1 MKADHACAPSSKTV
15 DWNAID
21 WRTAHQN
28 VRRLQVRIV
37 KAMQEGR
44 WGKVKALQH
53 LLTHSFSGRV
63 MAVRRVTENRGK
75 RTPGIDGNVWD
86 TPHKKSVVVQSLR
99 QRGYH
104 PQPLRRVY
112 IPKSSNPKKLRPLG
126 IPTMKDR
133 AMQALYLL
141 GLDPVAE
148 TTADPN
154 SNGFRKE
161 RSPADAIS
169 QCYTILCRKVTS
181 PQWILEGD
189 IKACFDQ
196 ISHNWL
202 VANIP
207 MDKAIL
213 RKWLKAGYMEKEVF
227 HPTEAGT
234 PQGGIASTV
243 LANLTLDKLERE
255 LKGRF
260 CEKSRNRPST
270 GVNYVR
276 FADDFI
282 VTARSKELLENQ
294 IRPFIEQFMNE
305 RGLMLSSEKTRI
317 THIAEGFD
325 FLGQNVRKYHGKL
338 IIKPAKKNVKAH
350 LTQIRDIIRAN
361 LTATAGTLVVR
372 LNPIIRGWANYHRHQ
387 CSKRIYAYTDHATYK
402 ALWHWARR
410 RHPNKGARW
419 VKKKYF
425 KTVGKRNWVFTGTI
439 QDREGRQEVV
449 HLLSAAYTPIR
460 RHVKIRAKAN
470 SYDPQWEM
478 YFEERLKGKMEDN
491 LQGKKKLQNLWKTQ
505 DGRCSQCG
513 QLITQETGWH
523 IHHRAWRSK
532 GGGDERSNLEMLHL
546 TCHQQIHSQRLS
558 VAEPCPARGI

>member
-1 MKADHACAPSSKTV
+1 MKAGNACAPSSKKV

-21 WRTAHQN
+21 WRATHRN
-28 VRRLQVRIV
+28 VRRLQARIV
-37 KAMQEGR
+37 KATQEGR

-63 MAVRRVTENRGK
+63 TAVRRVTENRGK
-75 RTPGIDGNVWD
+75 RTPGIDGIVWD
-86 TPHKKSVVVQSLR
+86 TPTSKSVAVQSLR

-112 IPKSSNPKKLRPLG
+112 IPKLSNPKKLRPLG
-126 IPTMKDR
+126 IPTMLDR

-154 SNGFRKE
+154 SYGFRRE
-161 RSPADAIS
+161 RSTADAIS
-169 QCYTILCRKVTS
+169 QCFAILCKKNTS

-189 IKACFDQ
+189 IAACFDQ
-196 ISHNWL
+196 ISHDWL
-202 VANIP
+202 LTNIP
-207 MDKAIL
+207 MDKTIL
-213 RKWLKAGYMEKEVF
+213 SKWLKAGYIEKEIF
-227 HPTEAGT
+227 HPIEAGV
-234 PQGGIASTV
+234 PQGGVASPV
-243 LANLTLDKLERE
+243 LANLTLDQLERE
-255 LKGRF
+255 LKDRF
-260 CEKSRNRPST
+260 CEKSRNKPWT

-305 RGLMLSSEKTRI
+305 RGLRLSPEKTRI

-325 FLGQNVRKYHGKL
+325 FLGQNVRKYNGKL
-338 IIKPAKKNVKAH
+338 IIQPAKKNVKAH
-350 LTQIRDIIRAN
+350 LAQIRGIIRAN
-361 LTATAGTLVVR
+361 PTATAGALVMQ
-372 LNPIIRGWANYHRHQ
+372 LNPVIRGWANYHCHQ
-387 CSKRIYAYTDHATYK
+387 CSKRTFAYTDHATYK

-425 KTVGKRNWVFTGTI
+425 KTVGSRHWVFTGTI
-439 QDREGRQEVV
+439 QDRKGNRETVQLV
-449 HLLSAAYTPIR
+449 SAAYTPIQ

-470 SYDPQWEM
+470 PYDPQWEM
-478 YFEERLKGKMEDN
+478 YFEERIKRKMERN
-491 LQGKKKLQNLWKTQ
+491 LQGKRKLLDLWKAQ
-505 DGRCSQCG
+505 GGRCSHCG
-513 QLITQETGWH
+513 QIIIQETGWH
-523 IHHRAWRSK
+523 IHHLVWRSK
-532 GGGDERSNLEMLHL
+532 GGDNERSNLEMLHPI
-546 TCHQQIHSQRLS
+546 CHRQIHSQRLS

>member
-75 RTPGIDGNVWD
+75 RTPGIDGIVWD

-161 RSPADAIS
+161 RSLADAIS
-169 QCYTILCRKVTS
+169 QCYPILCRKVTS

-294 IRPFIEQFMNE
+294 MRPFIEQFMNE

-325 FLGQNVRKYHGKL
+325 FLGRNVRKYHGKL

-361 LTATAGTLVVR
+361 QTATAGTLVVR

-425 KTVGKRNWVFTGTI
+425 KTVGKRNWVFTGTN
-439 QDREGRQEVV
+439 QDREGRQKVV

-470 SYDPQWEM
+470 PYDPQWEM

>member
-21 WRTAHQN
+21 WGTAHQN

-44 WGKVKALQH
+44 WGKMKALQH

-75 RTPGIDGNVWD
+75 RTPGIDGIVWD
-86 TPHKKSVVVQSLR
+86 TPHKKSVAVQSLR

-112 IPKSSNPKKLRPLG
+112 IPKTSNPKKLRPLG

-154 SNGFRKE
+154 SYGFRKE

-234 PQGGIASTV
+234 PQGGIASPV

-255 LKGRF
+255 LKDRF
-260 CEKSRNRPST
+260 CEKSRNRLST

-305 RGLMLSSEKTRI
+305 RGLRLSSEKTRI

-387 CSKRIYAYTDHATYK
+387 CSKRTYAYTDHATYK

-439 QDREGRQEVV
+439 QDREGRQKVV

-470 SYDPQWEM
+470 PYDPQWEM

-491 LQGKKKLQNLWKTQ
+491 LQGKKKLLNLWKTQ

>member
-1 MKADHACAPSSKTV
+1 MEAKNACAPSNKKV
-15 DWNAID
+15 DWNAIN
-21 WRTAHQN
+21 WRAVHRN

-63 MAVRRVTENRGK
+63 TAVRRVTENRGK
-75 RTPGIDGNVWD
+75 RTPGIDGIVWD
-86 TPHKKSVVVQSLR
+86 TPNRKSIAVQSLR

-112 IPKSSNPKKLRPLG
+112 IPKPNNPKKLRPLG
-126 IPTMKDR
+126 IPTMMDR
-133 AMQALYLL
+133 AMQALFLL

-148 TTADPN
+148 TKADPN
-154 SNGFRKE
+154 SYGFRRE
-161 RSPADAIS
+161 RSTADAIS
-169 QCYTILCRKVTS
+169 QCFIILCKKDTS

-189 IKACFDQ
+189 IKACFDK
-196 ISHNWL
+196 ISHDWL
-202 VANIP
+202 LANVP

-213 RKWLKAGYMEKEVF
+213 SKWLKAGYMEKEVF

-234 PQGGIASTV
+234 PQGGIASPV
-243 LANLTLDKLERE
+243 LANLTLDQLEGE
-255 LKGRF
+255 LKDRF

-276 FADDFI
+276 FADDFV

-305 RGLMLSSEKTRI
+305 RGLMLAPEKTRI

-325 FLGQNVRKYHGKL
+325 FLGQNVRKYNGKL

-350 LTQIRDIIRAN
+350 LAQIRDIIRAN
-361 LTATAGTLVVR
+361 QTATAGALVVK
-372 LNPIIRGWANYHRHQ
+372 LNPVIRGWANYHRHQ
-387 CSKRIYAYTDHATYK
+387 CSKRTYAYTDHATYQT
-402 ALWHWARR
+402 LWHWARR

-425 KTVGKRNWVFTGTI
+425 KTVGSRHWAFTGII
-439 QDREGRQEVV
+439 QGRKGRRKEVQ
-449 HLLSAAYTPIR
+449 LLSAAYTPIW

-470 SYDPQWEM
+470 PYDPQWET
-478 YFEERLKGKMEDN
+478 YFEERLKSKMEHN
-491 LQGKKKLQNLWKTQ
+491 LQGKKKLLNLWKTQ
-505 DGRCSQCG
+505 GGCCSRCG
-513 QLITQETGWH
+513 QTITQETGWH
-523 IHHRAWRSK
+523 IHHLVWRSK
-532 GGGDERSNLEMLHL
+532 GGGDERSNLEMLHP

-558 VAEPCPARGI
+558 VAEPRPARGI